1 MIKVIL
7 TKKDDNVNKVII
19 NGHAGYDDFGK
30 DIVCAAVSSTVI
42 TTINILLSLD
52 NQSISYNDSRGLII
66 EVLKND
72 MTTKKIIN
80 VLISNLYEL
89 EKAYPKNIQI
99 KEENNEQINIQ
110 LFAHKKG
117 QSSTSN
123 GRDSAGRRLGAKA
136 SDGEYVTAGSIIYRQ
151 RGTKIH
157 PGTNVGR
164 GTDDTLFAKIS
175 GYVKYSHLGKDRKQ
189 VSVYETK

>member
-52 NQSISYNDSRGLII
+52 NQSIRYNDSRGLII
-66 EVLKND
+66 WVLKND
-72 MTTKKIIN
+72 MTTKELIN

-89 EKAYPKNIQI
+89 AKAYPKNIQI
-99 KEENNEQINIQ
+99 KEENNE
-110 LFAHKKG
+110 
-117 QSSTSN
+117 
-123 GRDSAGRRLGAKA
+123 
-136 SDGEYVTAGSIIYRQ
+136 
-151 RGTKIH
+151 
-157 PGTNVGR
+157 
-164 GTDDTLFAKIS
+164 
-175 GYVKYSHLGKDRKQ
+175 
-189 VSVYETK
+189 

>member
-1 MIKVIL
+1 MIKVKL
-7 TKKDDNVNKVII
+7 TKNNNYYKRII
-19 NGHAGYDDFGK
+19 ITGHANYDDFGK
-30 DIVCAAVSSTVI
+30 DIVCAAVSSTVV

-99 KEENNEQINIQ
+99 KEENNE
-110 LFAHKKG
+110 
-117 QSSTSN
+117 
-123 GRDSAGRRLGAKA
+123 
-136 SDGEYVTAGSIIYRQ
+136 
-151 RGTKIH
+151 
-157 PGTNVGR
+157 
-164 GTDDTLFAKIS
+164 
-175 GYVKYSHLGKDRKQ
+175 
-189 VSVYETK
+189 